1 MTAAQVG
8 DQRLELLLAFQ
19 VRNALPVLLQHGL
32 DFAQARMGVAQ
43 AALGQGFLGAL
54 GKGEGQLFRGI
65 GQRLR
70 NGDVVDALA
79 LEAAAGLLRGGV
91 GRFPRR
97 EGRGGGTLE
106 DVHRGC
112 GSWSAKAAQ
121 YRNRPGAADA
131 NIGRF
136 FLAAAATDF

>member
-1 MTAAQVG
+1 M
-8 DQRLELLLAFQ
+8 
-19 VRNALPVLLQHGL
+19 
-32 DFAQARMGVAQ
+32 
-43 AALGQGFLGAL
+43 
-54 GKGEGQLFRGI
+54 
-65 GQRLR
+65 
-70 NGDVVDALA
+70 DALA